1 MEAGERE
8 TREVIVVEKKFEKLK
23 VTRVV
28 EVPHPV
34 PQFEFDAERWG
45 NGFPPALLCPA
56 CGSSY
61 IHLDGPPRKGPPNSE
76 VDLRMDFWCE
86 GCSDL
91 SALEVQTHKG
101 QVWFTM
107 LVKDR
112 VGVPEPT
119 RAPVSHDRK
128 MEVS

>member
-1 MEAGERE
+1 M
-8 TREVIVVEKKFEKLK
+8 EKKFEKLK

-45 NGFPPALLCPA
+45 NGFPPELLCPA
-56 CGSSY
+56 CGSNY
-61 IHLDGPPRKGPPNSE
+61 IHLDGLPKKGSSQSDT
-76 VDLRMDFWCE
+76 VLVMHFTCE
-86 GCSDL
+86 ERDDL
-91 SALEVQTHKG
+91 SALVVEEYKG
-101 QVWFTM
+101 NVRFTM

-119 RAPVSHDRK
+119 RAPVSHDRLG
-128 MEVS
+128 EVS